1 MRKRQMIAA
10 AAMCTFIMA
19 LAGCSQQSTS
29 ETAAKETAAQTTAQE
44 SQAETVKS
52 EEAEAA
58 ENEEAEAINVDEL
71 GPIMKRAYETGEIN
85 VCYFATKP
93 PFQFHKIIDGED
105 KIVGFEVAL
114 SDYVAEKLSEEF
126 GREVKMVPQV
136 MTVQGGLAALQAGQV
151 DCMPDLAGT
160 AERRE
165 NMDFSIPY
173 HRSLKTIVVLKER
186 AGEDIFRAENQLK
199 GVTVSAEK
207 GSSDA
212 ICLKEQYPDVDLL
225 ELEKTADS
233 LISVLTGKVDGAL
246 FSEKTAILYCLAN
259 PELQIVDELSFDIPK
274 ERDPGASFAVPKG
287 NEDFVAFIDKCLEQ
301 VMSDGTFARFED
313 EAISLLE
320 DGDALKEYNAQ
331 NYLN

>member
-1 MRKRQMIAA
+1 MRRNWKLAVVTAIIGSILGLAA
-10 AAMCTFIMA
+10 C
-19 LAGCSQQSTS
+19 GQQSQPQT
-29 ETAAKETAAQTTAQE
+29 ETKEAPATQQVSSAEPVAEETT
-44 SQAETVKS
+44 TGDK
-52 EEAEAA
+52 
-58 ENEEAEAINVDEL
+58 INVDEM
-71 GPIMKRAYETGEIN
+71 GPIMKRAYETGKIN

-93 PFQFHKIIDGED
+93 PFQFHKIVDGED
-105 KIVGFEVAL
+105 QIVGFEVAL
-114 SDYVAEKLSEEF
+114 ADYVAEQLSEEF

-160 AERRE
+160 AERKE

-186 AGEDIFRAENQLK
+186 AGEDIFKAENQLK
-199 GVTVSAEK
+199 GVKVSAEK

-233 LISVLTGKVDGAL
+233 LVSVLAGKVDGGL
-246 FSEKTAILYCLAN
+246 FSEKQAILYCLAN
-259 PELQIVDELSFDIPK
+259 PELQIAEELSFDIPK

-287 NEDFVAFIDKCLEQ
+287 NEDFVAFIDSCLEQ
-301 VMSDGTFARFED
+301 VLNDGTFARFED

-320 DGDALKEYNAQ
+320 DGEALKEYKAK

>member
-1 MRKRQMIAA
+1 MIRRRKMVVMAA
-10 AAMCTFIMA
+10 AVCTMIG
-19 LAGCSQQSTS
+19 LIGCGQQGEAQIQNDTVKQTAA
-29 ETAAKETAAQTTAQE
+29 ETAEQAADG
-44 SQAETVKS
+44 SGS
-52 EEAEAA
+52 E
-58 ENEEAEAINVDEL
+58 INVDEL
-71 GPIMKRAYETGEIN
+71 GPIMKRAYETGKIN

-114 SDYVAEKLSEEF
+114 SDYVAEKLSEKF
-126 GREVKMVPQV
+126 GREVEMVPQV

-160 AERRE
+160 AERKE

-186 AGEDIFRAENQLK
+186 AGEDMFRAENQLK
-199 GVTVSAEK
+199 GVRVSAEK

-212 ICLKEQYPDVDLL
+212 ICLKEQYPNVDLL

-233 LISVLTGKVDGAL
+233 LVSVLSGKVDGGL
-246 FSEKTAILYCLAN
+246 FSEKQAILYCLAN

-287 NEDFVAFIDKCLEQ
+287 NEDFVAFIDTCLEQ
-301 VMSDGTFARFED
+301 VLSDGTFARFED
-313 EAISLLE
+313 EAIGLLD
-320 DGDALKEYNAQ
+320 DGEALKEFEAK

>member
-1 MRKRQMIAA
+1 MNKNWKKFAA
-10 AAMCTFIMA
+10 LLAVCCIMGT
-19 LAGCSQQSTS
+19 AGCGKQDQGQQ
-29 ETAAKETAAQTTAQE
+29 AAPEAVTQAESVQTTEEAVQE
-44 SQAETVKS
+44 SQADTQES
-52 EEAEAA
+52 Q
-58 ENEEAEAINVDEL
+58 VDVSTM
-71 GPIMKRAYETGEIN
+71 GPIMKKAYETGKIN

-93 PFQFHKIIDGED
+93 PFQFHKIMDGED
-105 KIVGFEVAL
+105 KIMGFEVAL
-114 SDYVAEKLSEEF
+114 SDYVAEQLSEKF
-126 GREVKMVPQV
+126 GREVEMVPQV
-136 MTVQGGLAALQAGQV
+136 MTVQGGLAALQAGQI

-186 AGEDIFRAENQLK
+186 AGEDIFRLENQLN

-212 ICLKEQYPDVDLL
+212 ICLKEQYPDIDLL

-233 LISVLTGKVDGAL
+233 LVSVLTGKVDGAL
-246 FSEKTAILYCLAN
+246 FSEKQAILYCLAN

-274 ERDPGASFAVPKG
+274 ERDPGASFAIPKG
-287 NEDFVAFIDKCLEQ
+287 NEDFVEFVDACLEQ
-301 VMSDGTFARFED
+301 VLSDGTFERFED
-313 EAISLLE
+313 EAISLLD
-320 DGDALKEYNAQ
+320 DGEALKEYKAQ

>member
-1 MRKRQMIAA
+1 MKVNWKL
-10 AAMCTFIMA
+10 AAMTAITCAVFG
-19 LAGCSQQSTS
+19 LAACSQKSEPQPETKTEAATQQVSEAESTP
-29 ETAAKETAAQTTAQE
+29 
-44 SQAETVKS
+44 AETKA
-52 EEAEAA
+52 EE
-58 ENEEAEAINVDEL
+58 ENKINTDEM
-71 GPIMKRAYETGEIN
+71 GPIMKRAYETGTIN

-93 PFQFHKIIDGED
+93 PFQFHKIVDGQD
-105 KIVGFEVAL
+105 QIVGFEVAL
-114 SDYVAEKLSEEF
+114 SDYVAEKLSEKF

-160 AERRE
+160 AERKE

-199 GVTVSAEK
+199 GVKVSAEK

-233 LISVLTGKVDGAL
+233 LVSVLAGKVDGGL
-246 FSEKTAILYCLAN
+246 FSEKQAILYCLAN

-287 NEDFVAFIDKCLEQ
+287 NEDFVAFIDSCLEQ
-301 VMSDGTFARFED
+301 VLSDGTFERFED
-313 EAISLLE
+313 EAIGLLE
-320 DGDALKEYNAQ
+320 DGDALKEFQAK